1 MGAQWCHGCEIVT
14 NKKIVSIR
22 NCRRKKS
29 ISLTRIYSNR
39 SISAYGFSLLELM
52 ITVFIIAVLIAV
64 FIPNIN
70 SMQGKG
76 HQRNVQL
83 TASNLQLAVNLTH
96 SLWMTKGIKKSQ
108 SLLKIDGDQP
118 LLMNQLGWPIDVLAI
133 DVLAIDVLAIDVL
146 ATDALGIN
154 ALGINALDTDAS
166 SPEGLEKEVS
176 GKEKNNT
183 QLGLNSA
190 SCKRLWIALLK
201 DSAPK
206 VGLEVEF
213 NNKKASHRHSHYSA
227 QLENGICRY
236 RYRLNQDGLRIHYD
250 LATGQVITLF

>member
-133 DVLAIDVLAIDVL
+133 D
-146 ATDALGIN
+146 ALGTD

-201 DSAPK
+201 DSAPT
-206 VGLEVEF
+206 VGLEVELDS
-213 NNKKASHRHSHYSA
+213 KKASHRDSHYSA

>member
-1 MGAQWCHGCEIVT
+1 MGAKWCHGCEIVT
-14 NKKIVSIR
+14 YNKIVSIR
-22 NCRRKKS
+22 NRRRKKS

-39 SISAYGFSLLELM
+39 SITEQGFSFLELM
-52 ITVFIIAVLIAV
+52 ISVFIIAVLIAV

-133 DVLAIDVLAIDVL
+133 DALGTDALD
-146 ATDALGIN
+146 TDALGI
-154 ALGINALDTDAS
+154 DAS
-166 SPEGLEKEVS
+166 NPEGLAKDAS

-201 DSAPK
+201 DSAPT
-206 VGLEVEF
+206 VGLEVELDS
-213 NNKKASHRHSHYSA
+213 KKASHRDSHYSA

>member
-1 MGAQWCHGCEIVT
+1 MGAQRCHGCEIVT

-22 NCRRKKS
+22 NCRRKNS

-39 SISAYGFSLLELM
+39 SISAYGFSLLEL
-52 ITVFIIAVLIAV
+52 IISVFIIAVLIAV

-83 TASNLQLAVNLTH
+83 TASTLQLAVNLTH

-108 SLLKIDGDQP
+108 SWLEVDGDQT
-118 LLMNQLGWPIDVLAI
+118 LLMNQLGWPIDVLA
-133 DVLAIDVLAIDVL
+133 
-146 ATDALGIN
+146 TDALGID
-154 ALGINALDTDAS
+154 ALSIGALSIGAS
-166 SPEGLEKEVS
+166 NREGSEKEAS
-176 GKEKNNT
+176 DKENNNT
-183 QLGLNSA
+183 QLGSNSA

-201 DSAPK
+201 DSAPT
-206 VGLEVEF
+206 VGLEVELD
-213 NNKKASHRHSHYSA
+213 NKKASHRDSHYSA

>member
-1 MGAQWCHGCEIVT
+1 MTI
-14 NKKIVSIR
+14 NKIVSIR
-22 NCRRKKS
+22 NRRRKKS

-39 SISAYGFSLLELM
+39 SITEQGFSFLELM
-52 ITVFIIAVLIAV
+52 ISVFIIAVLIAV

-118 LLMNQLGWPIDVLAI
+118 LLMNQLGWPID
-133 DVLAIDVLAIDVL
+133 
-146 ATDALGIN
+146 ALGTD

-166 SPEGLEKEVS
+166 SPEGLAKDAS

-201 DSAPK
+201 DSAPT
-206 VGLEVEF
+206 VGLEVELD
-213 NNKKASHRHSHYSA
+213 NKKASHRDSHYSA

>member
-1 MGAQWCHGCEIVT
+1 
-14 NKKIVSIR
+14 
-22 NCRRKKS
+22 
-29 ISLTRIYSNR
+29 
-39 SISAYGFSLLELM
+39 M

-133 DVLAIDVLAIDVL
+133 D
-146 ATDALGIN
+146 ALGTD

-201 DSAPK
+201 DSAPT
-206 VGLEVEF
+206 VGLEVELDS
-213 NNKKASHRHSHYSA
+213 KKASNRDSHYSA

>member
-29 ISLTRIYSNR
+29 ISLTRIYNNR
-39 SISAYGFSLLELM
+39 SITEQGFSFLELM
-52 ITVFIIAVLIAV
+52 ISVFIIAVLIAV

-96 SLWMTKGIKKSQ
+96 SLWMTKGIKKPQ

-118 LLMNQLGWPIDVLAI
+118 LLMNQLGWPID
-133 DVLAIDVLAIDVL
+133 
-146 ATDALGIN
+146 
-154 ALGINALDTDAS
+154 ALD
-166 SPEGLEKEVS
+166 PEALEKDLPA
-176 GKEKNNT
+176 KEINIA
-183 QLGLNSA
+183 QLDLNSS

-201 DSAPK
+201 DSAPT

-213 NNKKASHRHSHYSA
+213 DNKKASHRDSNYLA

-250 LATGQVITLF
+250 LAAGQVITLF

>member
-133 DVLAIDVLAIDVL
+133 DALG
-146 ATDALGIN
+146 TDALGIN

-201 DSAPK
+201 DSAPT
-206 VGLEVEF
+206 VGLEVELDS
-213 NNKKASHRHSHYSA
+213 KKASHRDSHYSA

>member
-22 NCRRKKS
+22 NCRRKNS
-29 ISLTRIYSNR
+29 ISLTRIYNNR

-118 LLMNQLGWPIDVLAI
+118 LLMNQLGWPIDVLA
-133 DVLAIDVLAIDVL
+133 
-146 ATDALGIN
+146 TDALGIDVSN
-154 ALGINALDTDAS
+154 S
-166 SPEGLEKEVS
+166 EGLEKDVS
-176 GKEKNNT
+176 GKENNNT
-183 QLGLNSA
+183 QLGSNSA

-201 DSAPK
+201 DSAPT
-206 VGLEVEF
+206 VGLEVELD
-213 NNKKASHRHSHYSA
+213 NKKASHRDSHYSA

>member
-14 NKKIVSIR
+14 YNKIVSIR
-22 NCRRKKS
+22 NRRRKKS

-39 SISAYGFSLLELM
+39 SITEQGFSFLELM
-52 ITVFIIAVLIAV
+52 ISVFIIAVLIAV

-133 DVLAIDVLAIDVL
+133 D
-146 ATDALGIN
+146 ALGTD

-201 DSAPK
+201 DSAPT
-206 VGLEVEF
+206 VGLEVELDS
-213 NNKKASHRHSHYSA
+213 KKASHRDSHYSA

>member
-1 MGAQWCHGCEIVT
+1 
-14 NKKIVSIR
+14 
-22 NCRRKKS
+22 
-29 ISLTRIYSNR
+29 
-39 SISAYGFSLLELM
+39 M

-133 DVLAIDVLAIDVL
+133 DVLAID
-146 ATDALGIN
+146 ALGTD

-201 DSAPK
+201 DSAPT
-206 VGLEVEF
+206 VGLEVELDS
-213 NNKKASHRHSHYSA
+213 KKASHRDSHYSA

>member
-133 DVLAIDVLAIDVL
+133 DVLAIDALG
-146 ATDALGIN
+146 TDALGIN

>member
-1 MGAQWCHGCEIVT
+1 
-14 NKKIVSIR
+14 
-22 NCRRKKS
+22 
-29 ISLTRIYSNR
+29 
-39 SISAYGFSLLELM
+39 M

-118 LLMNQLGWPIDVLAI
+118 LLMNQLGWPIDVLA
-133 DVLAIDVLAIDVL
+133 
-146 ATDALGIN
+146 TDALGIDVSN
-154 ALGINALDTDAS
+154 
-166 SPEGLEKEVS
+166 PEGLEEDVS

-183 QLGLNSA
+183 QLGSNSA

-201 DSAPK
+201 DSAPT
-206 VGLEVEF
+206 VGLEVELD
-213 NNKKASHRHSHYSA
+213 NKKASHRDSHYSA

>member
-1 MGAQWCHGCEIVT
+1 
-14 NKKIVSIR
+14 
-22 NCRRKKS
+22 
-29 ISLTRIYSNR
+29 
-39 SISAYGFSLLELM
+39 M

-133 DVLAIDVLAIDVL
+133 D
-146 ATDALGIN
+146 ALGTD

-201 DSAPK
+201 DSAPT
-206 VGLEVEF
+206 VGLEVELDS
-213 NNKKASHRHSHYSA
+213 KKASHRDSHYSA

>member
-1 MGAQWCHGCEIVT
+1 MGAKWCHGCEIVT

-22 NCRRKKS
+22 NCRRKNS

-39 SISAYGFSLLELM
+39 SITEQGFSFLELM
-52 ITVFIIAVLIAV
+52 ISVFIIAVLIAV

-108 SLLKIDGDQP
+108 SLLKIDADQP
-118 LLMNQLGWPIDVLAI
+118 LLMNQLGWPIDVLAS
-133 DVLAIDVLAIDVL
+133 
-146 ATDALGIN
+146 DALDTD

-201 DSAPK
+201 DSAPT
-206 VGLEVEF
+206 VGLEVELD
-213 NNKKASHRHSHYSA
+213 NKKASHRDSHYSA

>member
-133 DVLAIDVLAIDVL
+133 DALD
-146 ATDALGIN
+146 TDALGI
-154 ALGINALDTDAS
+154 DAS
-166 SPEGLEKEVS
+166 NPEGLAKDAS

-201 DSAPK
+201 DSAPT
-206 VGLEVEF
+206 VGLEVELDS
-213 NNKKASHRHSHYSA
+213 KKASHRDSHYSA

>member
-1 MGAQWCHGCEIVT
+1 MT

-22 NCRRKKS
+22 NIRRKKS

-39 SISAYGFSLLELM
+39 SITEQGFSFLELM
-52 ITVFIIAVLIAV
+52 ISVFIIAVLIAV

-133 DVLAIDVLAIDVL
+133 D
-146 ATDALGIN
+146 ALGTD

-166 SPEGLEKEVS
+166 SPEGLAKDAS

-201 DSAPK
+201 DSAPT
-206 VGLEVEF
+206 VGLEVELDS
-213 NNKKASHRHSHYSA
+213 KKASHRDSHYSA

>member
-14 NKKIVSIR
+14 YNKIVSIR

-39 SISAYGFSLLELM
+39 SITEQGFSFLELM
-52 ITVFIIAVLIAV
+52 ISVFIIAVLIAV

-83 TASNLQLAVNLTH
+83 TASYLQLAVNLTH

-133 DVLAIDVLAIDVL
+133 D
-146 ATDALGIN
+146 ALGTD

-201 DSAPK
+201 DSAPT
-206 VGLEVEF
+206 VGLEVELDS
-213 NNKKASHRHSHYSA
+213 KKASHRDSHYSA

>member
-1 MGAQWCHGCEIVT
+1 MGAKWCHGCEIVT
-14 NKKIVSIR
+14 YNKIVSIR
-22 NCRRKKS
+22 NRRRKKS

-39 SISAYGFSLLELM
+39 SITEQGFSFLELM
-52 ITVFIIAVLIAV
+52 ISVFIIAVLIAV

-133 DVLAIDVLAIDVL
+133 DALD
-146 ATDALGIN
+146 TDALGI
-154 ALGINALDTDAS
+154 DAS
-166 SPEGLEKEVS
+166 NPEGLAKDAS

-201 DSAPK
+201 DSAPT
-206 VGLEVEF
+206 VGLEVELDS
-213 NNKKASHRHSHYSA
+213 KKASHRDSHYSA

>member
-1 MGAQWCHGCEIVT
+1 MT

-133 DVLAIDVLAIDVL
+133 D
-146 ATDALGIN
+146 ALGTD

-201 DSAPK
+201 DSAPT
-206 VGLEVEF
+206 VGLEVELDS
-213 NNKKASHRHSHYSA
+213 KKASHRDSHYSA

>member
-1 MGAQWCHGCEIVT
+1 MGAQWCYGCEIVT
-14 NKKIVSIR
+14 KKKFVSIR
-22 NCRRKKS
+22 NIRRKKS

-39 SISAYGFSLLELM
+39 SITEQGFSFLELM
-52 ITVFIIAVLIAV
+52 ISVFIIAVLIAV

-118 LLMNQLGWPIDVLAI
+118 LLMNQLGWPIDVLAS
-133 DVLAIDVLAIDVL
+133 
-146 ATDALGIN
+146 DALDTD

-201 DSAPK
+201 DSAPT
-206 VGLEVEF
+206 VGLEVELDS
-213 NNKKASHRHSHYSA
+213 KKASHRDSHYSA

>member
-22 NCRRKKS
+22 NCRRKNS
-29 ISLTRIYSNR
+29 ISLTRIYNNR

-118 LLMNQLGWPIDVLAI
+118 LLMNQLGWPIDVLA
-133 DVLAIDVLAIDVL
+133 
-146 ATDALGIN
+146 TDALGIDVSN
-154 ALGINALDTDAS
+154 
-166 SPEGLEKEVS
+166 PEGLEKDVS
-176 GKEKNNT
+176 GKENNNT
-183 QLGLNSA
+183 QLGSNSA

-201 DSAPK
+201 DSAPT
-206 VGLEVEF
+206 VGLEVELD
-213 NNKKASHRHSHYSA
+213 NKKASHRDSHYSA

>member
-133 DVLAIDVLAIDVL
+133 D
-146 ATDALGIN
+146 ALGTD

-201 DSAPK
+201 DSAPT

-213 NNKKASHRHSHYSA
+213 DNKKASHRDSNYLA

>member
-1 MGAQWCHGCEIVT
+1 
-14 NKKIVSIR
+14 
-22 NCRRKKS
+22 
-29 ISLTRIYSNR
+29 
-39 SISAYGFSLLELM
+39 M

-133 DVLAIDVLAIDVL
+133 D
-146 ATDALGIN
+146 ALGTD

-213 NNKKASHRHSHYSA
+213 DSKNTSNRDSNYVA

>member
-133 DVLAIDVLAIDVL
+133 DVLAID
-146 ATDALGIN
+146 ALGTD

-201 DSAPK
+201 DSAPT
-206 VGLEVEF
+206 VGLEVELDS
-213 NNKKASHRHSHYSA
+213 KKASHRDSHYSA

>member
-22 NCRRKKS
+22 NCRRKNS
-29 ISLTRIYSNR
+29 ISLTRIYNNR

-118 LLMNQLGWPIDVLAI
+118 LLMNQLGWPIDVLA
-133 DVLAIDVLAIDVL
+133 L
-146 ATDALGIN
+146 DALGIDVSN
-154 ALGINALDTDAS
+154 
-166 SPEGLEKEVS
+166 PEGLEKDVS
-176 GKEKNNT
+176 GKENNNT
-183 QLGLNSA
+183 QLGSNSA

-201 DSAPK
+201 DSAPT
-206 VGLEVEF
+206 VGLEVELD
-213 NNKKASHRHSHYSA
+213 NKKASHRDSHYSA

>member
-22 NCRRKKS
+22 NCRRKNS

-118 LLMNQLGWPIDVLAI
+118 LLMNQLGWPIDVLA
-133 DVLAIDVLAIDVL
+133 
-146 ATDALGIN
+146 TDALGIDVSN
-154 ALGINALDTDAS
+154 
-166 SPEGLEKEVS
+166 PEGLEEDVS

-183 QLGLNSA
+183 QLGSNSA

-201 DSAPK
+201 DSAPT
-206 VGLEVEF
+206 VGLEVELD
-213 NNKKASHRHSHYSA
+213 NKKASHRDSHYSA

>member
-22 NCRRKKS
+22 NCRRKNS

-39 SISAYGFSLLELM
+39 SILAYGFSLLELM
-52 ITVFIIAVLIAV
+52 ISVFIIAVLIAV

-83 TASNLQLAVNLTH
+83 TASTLQLAVNLTH
-96 SLWMTKGIKKSQ
+96 SLWMTKGIKKTQ
-108 SLLKIDGDQP
+108 SLLRIDGDQP
-118 LLMNQLGWPIDVLAI
+118 LLMNQLGWPIDVLAS
-133 DVLAIDVLAIDVL
+133 D
-146 ATDALGIN
+146 
-154 ALGINALDTDAS
+154 ALDTDALDTNAAGIDVS
-166 SPEGLEKEVS
+166 NPEGLEKDVS
-176 GKEKNNT
+176 SKENNNT

-201 DSAPK
+201 DSAPT
-206 VGLEVEF
+206 VGLEVELD
-213 NNKKASHRHSHYSA
+213 NKKASHRDSHYSA

>member
-39 SISAYGFSLLELM
+39 SITEQGFSFLELM
-52 ITVFIIAVLIAV
+52 ISVFIIAVLIAV

-133 DVLAIDVLAIDVL
+133 D
-146 ATDALGIN
+146 ALGTD

-166 SPEGLEKEVS
+166 SPEGLEKDVS

-201 DSAPK
+201 DSAPT
-206 VGLEVEF
+206 VGLEVELDS
-213 NNKKASHRHSHYSA
+213 KKASHRDSHYSA

>member
-133 DVLAIDVLAIDVL
+133 D
-146 ATDALGIN
+146 ALGTD

-166 SPEGLEKEVS
+166 SPEGLAKDAS

-201 DSAPK
+201 DSAPT
-206 VGLEVEF
+206 VGLEVELDS
-213 NNKKASHRHSHYSA
+213 KKASHRDSHYSA

>member
-1 MGAQWCHGCEIVT
+1 M
-14 NKKIVSIR
+14 
-22 NCRRKKS
+22 
-29 ISLTRIYSNR
+29 IS
-39 SISAYGFSLLELM
+39 
-52 ITVFIIAVLIAV
+52 VFIIAVLIAV

-133 DVLAIDVLAIDVL
+133 D
-146 ATDALGIN
+146 ALGTD

-166 SPEGLEKEVS
+166 SPEGLAKDAS

-201 DSAPK
+201 DSAPT
-206 VGLEVEF
+206 VGLEVELDS
-213 NNKKASHRHSHYSA
+213 KKASHRDSHYSA

>member
-22 NCRRKKS
+22 NCRRKNS

-39 SISAYGFSLLELM
+39 SILAYGFSLLELM
-52 ITVFIIAVLIAV
+52 ISVFIIAVLIAV

-133 DVLAIDVLAIDVL
+133 DVLAID
-146 ATDALGIN
+146 ALGTD

-166 SPEGLEKEVS
+166 SPEGLAKDAS

-201 DSAPK
+201 DSAPT
-206 VGLEVEF
+206 VGLEVELD
-213 NNKKASHRHSHYSA
+213 NKKASHRDSHYSA

>member
-1 MGAQWCHGCEIVT
+1 M
-14 NKKIVSIR
+14 
-22 NCRRKKS
+22 
-29 ISLTRIYSNR
+29 IS
-39 SISAYGFSLLELM
+39 
-52 ITVFIIAVLIAV
+52 VFIIAVLIAV

-133 DVLAIDVLAIDVL
+133 DVLAID
-146 ATDALGIN
+146 ALGTD

-166 SPEGLEKEVS
+166 SPEGLEKDVS

-201 DSAPK
+201 DSAPT
-206 VGLEVEF
+206 VGLEVELDS
-213 NNKKASHRHSHYSA
+213 KKASHRDSHYSA